1 MSKSGWIL
9 SALLHVGVI
18 VAVVLGLPQIFKS
31 DALDPS
37 DRPIVVSLVEIGDET
52 SAPAAAAEPEP
63 LPEAAPEPE
72 PPPEPEPEVVE
83 VPEPEPV
90 VEPEPVPEPE
100 PEPEVVAAPD
110 PEPVIE
116 PEPEPEP
123 VVEPEPTP
131 PPEPEPVVEPEPAP
145 APKALEAKPEPV
157 PDEPPPLPLVKPAK
171 KPPSFDKLLKDLAEE
186 EPEAQQFAALD
197 AAPAPEPRPA
207 PKQAEEDD
215 SFDDLLA
222 SLTRA
227 EDESSANVETQVP
240 LTGPLQQKI
249 TDAIRQKVERN
260 WSVPAGVLDAGELVV
275 MLRIQLAP
283 DGSVRSVKIV
293 DGDES
298 ANYVTMAESG
308 RRAVLKASP
317 FDTLTRY
324 VDKYDG
330 WRDIVMTFS
339 PPV

>member
-9 SALLHVGVI
+9 SGLLHVGVI
-18 VAVVLGLPQIFKS
+18 VAVVLGLPKIFES

-63 LPEAAPEPE
+63 VPEAAPEPE

-83 VPEPEPV
+83 APEPEPV

-100 PEPEVVAAPD
+100 PEVVAALD
-110 PEPVIE
+110 PAPVIE
-116 PEPEPEP
+116 PEPVPEP

-131 PPEPEPVVEPEPAP
+131 PPEPEPVVEPEPTP
-145 APKALEAKPEPV
+145 PPEPEPV
-157 PDEPPPLPLVKPAK
+157 AEPEPEPAPDEPPPLPLAKPAK
-171 KPPSFDKLLKDLAEE
+171 KAQSFDTLLKDLVEE

-197 AAPAPEPRPA
+197 APPPPEPPPA

-222 SLTRA
+222 DLAGATDQA
-227 EDESSANVETQVP
+227 QTQVRTP
-240 LTGPLQQKI
+240 LTGPLRQKI

-260 WSVPAGVLDAGELVV
+260 WSVPAGVLDAGDLVV
-275 MLRIQLAP
+275 TLRIQLSP
-283 DGSVRSVKIV
+283 DGSVRSVRIV
-293 DGDES
+293 DGDDGT
-298 ANYVTMAESG
+298 NYRTMAESG
-308 RRAVLKASP
+308 RRAVLKADP
-317 FDTLTRY
+317 FDFLTEH
-324 VDKYDG
+324 VDSYEG
-330 WRDIVMTFS
+330 WRNIVMTFR